1 MCYFCQ
7 QLAECIKMLN
17 DPAVRDPEA
26 SEDQL
31 ATVQS
36 ALDCVNDFVDNIDMV
51 ITNYKRIDKVFLS
64 IHFSTNCGTI

>member
-36 ALDCVNDFVDNIDMV
+36 ALDCVNDFVDNMDMV
-51 ITNYKRIDKVFLS
+51 ITNYI
-64 IHFSTNCGTI
+64 

>member
-1 MCYFCQ
+1 
-7 QLAECIKMLN
+7 MLN

-51 ITNYKRIDKVFLS
+51 STNYRRTD
-64 IHFSTNCGTI
+64 